1 MIFSNSYHL
10 MLQPGGDVI
19 KDAGGIHRFMGI
31 GEGDECM
38 GPMITDSGG
47 FQVFSLRTGGVKEDL
62 KVEGKREGSFNDKV
76 TGREGE
82 IKRAKTGGS
91 KKNKKGGK
99 VKNGER
105 KNNVRVTEEGVKFS
119 SYRDG
124 TEVSLTPEST
134 VELQK
139 MYGADIIIPLDELPS
154 YDTGRDELVESLE
167 RTHRWEGR
175 SLRRHL
181 EEVHGSSGMGQAMYG
196 VVHGGVEK
204 DLRERSLR
212 YLTSLPF
219 DGFAIGGSLG
229 GNRDEMV
236 DMLGEVMETYRS
248 IESSG
253 WAPGA
258 GLGGGDP
265 DKRAKP
271 VHLLG
276 IADKESIERTV
287 GMGIDT
293 YDSCFPTRLARHG
306 TLLTKGGKVHIKNR
320 VHRKS
325 YGIPIEEGCQV
336 RGGRGGGGGKVIR

>member
-19 KDAGGIHRFMGI
+19 KDAGGIHSFMGI

-47 FQVFSLRTGGVKEDL
+47 FQVFSLRTGGAKEDL

-181 EEVHGSSGMGQAMYG
+181 EEVEGSSGMGQAMYG

-212 YLTSLPF
+212 
-219 DGFAIGGSLG
+219 ILG
-229 GNRDEMV
+229 
-236 DMLGEVMETYRS
+236 LGTRCRV
-248 IESSG
+248 
-253 WAPGA
+253 
-258 GLGGGDP
+258 GGGDP

-325 YGIPIEEGCQV
+325 YGIPIEEGCQCLTCKTVDRAYMNHLFRANEPAFVGLAV
-336 RGGRGGGGGKVIR
+336 RHNVRFMNDFMEGLREKIMNDEI